1 MADHNVDSYYSPT
14 PQPDNQNQTPGVYRP
29 MPLHGGQ
36 PPQAPTF
43 QPPHYGAPA
52 YQPAGPGVPIS
63 SPRLPTCSLRF
74 PTSPHS
80 GVFPSHSG
88 VFTSHSGVF
97 TPIVVVS
104 APVAGPP
111 YPDTELAPD
120 IKLPAAICSATLSGF
135 IASGTSLWCT
145 CSGASDVFT
154 GPSHKYTVYQQRL
167 EPPGGRAGR
176 TGCPSPPRSPV
187 QITTVARGTGIFT
200 ATTAAS
206 QGLPQALCDKDWNP
220 RRQYA
225 DVMATAARN

>member
-1 MADHNVDSYYSPT
+1 MLIRTTRLHH
-14 PQPDNQNQTPGVYRP
+14 NQTIKTRHPVYIAPCVSFCIEPIEFDWKRIA
-29 MPLHGGQ
+29 LHGGQ

-154 GPSHKYTVYQQRL
+154 GPSHKYT
-167 EPPGGRAGR
+167 
-176 TGCPSPPRSPV
+176 
-187 QITTVARGTGIFT
+187 
-200 ATTAAS
+200 
-206 QGLPQALCDKDWNP
+206 
-220 RRQYA
+220 
-225 DVMATAARN
+225 